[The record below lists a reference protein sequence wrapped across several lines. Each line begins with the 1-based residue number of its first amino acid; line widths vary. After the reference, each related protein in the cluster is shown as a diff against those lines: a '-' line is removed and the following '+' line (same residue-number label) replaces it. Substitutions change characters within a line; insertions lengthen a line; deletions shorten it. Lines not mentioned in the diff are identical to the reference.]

1 MTTYKERKNMYPDL
15 TDTPTTPI
23 DSVDMTISKDSIV
36 KDFYEQVKVLEDE
49 KRAAQDTIKEKF
61 LEAKSAGV
69 DPKILKSI
77 MKKLQKTKAQ
87 REEEAAL
94 EELYMAAIGVE

>member
-1 MTTYKERKNMYPDL
+1 MS
-15 TDTPTTPI
+15 
-23 DSVDMTISKDSIV
+23 DSVNTNKDSIV
-36 KDFYEQVKVLEDE
+36 KDFYEQVKVLEEE

-87 REEEAAL
+87 REEEEAL
-94 EELYMAAIGVE
+94 EALYMAAIGVE

>member
-1 MTTYKERKNMYPDL
+1 MLPEPM
-15 TDTPTTPI
+15 PI
-23 DSVDMTISKDSIV
+23 QDDPSVVVAASISKDSIV
-36 KDFYEQVKVLEDE
+36 KDFYEQVKNLEEE